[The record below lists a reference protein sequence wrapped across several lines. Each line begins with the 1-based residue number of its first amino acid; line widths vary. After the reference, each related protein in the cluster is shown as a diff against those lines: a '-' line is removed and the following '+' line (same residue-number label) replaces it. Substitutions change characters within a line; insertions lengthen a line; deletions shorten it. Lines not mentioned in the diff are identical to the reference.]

1 MNTFRFKL
9 IEKEEVGSTND
20 ELRKLDFDQLPTG
33 YCILAH
39 FQTQG
44 KGQRG
49 KQWMSN
55 YGLNLMFSFL
65 LKDTEIPPSHQ
76 FKLLQCVSVSVL
88 RTIEKLTG
96 KEAKV
101 KWPNDI
107 MVDGKKVCGIL
118 IENFIQAGKLNSI
131 VGIGINVNQI
141 QFPDYR
147 PQPTSLSL
155 LTRETFDIKLVLS
168 LFEHEIRKS
177 LELLSPRE
185 SALESNY
192 RKCLYALGEMHD
204 FETSEGEYMVAEVI
218 GVDHFGRLVL
228 NSNGVLR
235 AFLNGD
241 IRWLF

>member
-1 MNTFRFKL
+1 M
-9 IEKEEVGSTND
+9 GSTND
-20 ELRKLDFDQLPTG
+20 ELKQLDFNTLPTG

-49 KQWMSN
+49 KQWQSN
-55 YGLNLMFSFL
+55 YGLNLTFSFL

-88 RTIEKLTG
+88 KTVEKLLG
-96 KEAKV
+96 VEAKV

-107 MVDGKKVCGIL
+107 MVNGQKICGIL
-118 IENFIQAGKLNSI
+118 IENFIQGGKLNSI
-131 VGIGINVNQI
+131 VGIGINVNQMD
-141 QFPDYR
+141 FADYL
-147 PQPTSLSL
+147 PQPTSLRRLSG
-155 LTRETFDIKLVLS
+155 EMYDVKLVLS
-168 LFEHEIRKS
+168 LLEHEMARN
-177 LELLSPRE
+177 LQLLSPRE
-185 SALESNY
+185 SSLEQSY
-192 RKCLYALGEMHD
+192 RKHLYALGEVHD

-228 NSNGVLR
+228 NSNGKLR
-235 AFLNGD
+235 AFLNGE